1 MTDTFKKQQHTF
13 LYIITYNRS
22 RILSSLRSL
31 ISLLEIGLCEKQQK
45 NQSKRTSLFHFGIK
59 KPRRRDIK
67 ASGPFRPQ
75 TLFCLNPSDLKLC
88 FASTQFTCLSL
99 SCGDWRMLSSS
110 FLHSVIRVHVLVEMI
125 VYT

>member
-45 NQSKRTSLFHFGIK
+45 NQSKRTSLF
-59 KPRRRDIK
+59 
-67 ASGPFRPQ
+67 
-75 TLFCLNPSDLKLC
+75 
-88 FASTQFTCLSL
+88 
-99 SCGDWRMLSSS
+99 S
-110 FLHSVIRVHVLVEMI
+110 FWNKEAEKER
-125 VYT
+125 Y